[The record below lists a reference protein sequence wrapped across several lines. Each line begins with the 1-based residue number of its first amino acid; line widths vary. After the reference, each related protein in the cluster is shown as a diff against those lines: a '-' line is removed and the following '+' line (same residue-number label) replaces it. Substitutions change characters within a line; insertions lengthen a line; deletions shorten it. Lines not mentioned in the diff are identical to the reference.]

1 MVLNKKS
8 YKKLFQLLKLVVT
21 VALCGFIL
29 WKIDWKGLDDA
40 AESINFILLMAVFL
54 AMVLN
59 VFLSTLKWKILLA
72 IHGIQ
77 FRFSVLYKYYFTA
90 AFFNNFLPSTI
101 GGDGYRIFKTFRNP
115 ESKEGAVT
123 TVIVERITGILAL
136 LFLGFVGS
144 IVIFLR
150 NGDVI
155 ARDIMFTGTIGIG
168 IFLVC
173 FPLIVFK
180 ADLFRKLTGKYLP
193 GKIKR
198 VIAHTQDYQHNL
210 SKTLLVILL
219 SLLFQS
225 FLLVYRLLLIYTV
238 GESISIFSLAVVVAV
253 STVIAL
259 IPISINGI
267 GLMDGS
273 YIYLLVHY
281 GVGYDQAVIVMLLIR
296 LLQLPLSL
304 VGGIFY
310 QLDKSLLKVPD
321 VQPEEI

>member
-1 MVLNKKS
+1 MVENKKS
-8 YKKLFQLLKLVVT
+8 NKKTIRLLKLIVT
-21 VALCGFIL
+21 LALCGFIL
-29 WKIDWKGLDDA
+29 WKIDWKSLDDA
-40 AESINFILLMAVFL
+40 AESINFILLMAVFF

-136 LFLGFVGS
+136 LLLGFVGS

-155 ARDIMFTGTIGIG
+155 ARDVMFAGLIGIG
-168 IFLVC
+168 IFLLC
-173 FPLIVFK
+173 FPVVVLK
-180 ADLFRKLTGKYLP
+180 ADLFRKLAGKYLP
-193 GKIKR
+193 GKIKK
-198 VIAHTQDYQHNL
+198 VVAHIQDYQHNL
-210 SKTLLVILL
+210 SKTMLVILL

-225 FLLVYRLLLIYTV
+225 FLLVYRLLLIYAV
-238 GESISIFSLAVVVAV
+238 GESIPIFSLAVVVAV

-273 YIYLLVHY
+273 YIFLLVHY

-310 QLDKSLLKVPD
+310 QLDKSLLQVPD